1 MAQIIELELPG
12 GKSIFVEAEE
22 PATGG
27 MQEMAGQTGE
37 RITKKFDEIAETLG
51 SVAQSLQTHLSNME
65 IGPNKVEVEI
75 HAVVKTGGTLFF
87 AQGSVE
93 GGLKLKLSWD
103 R

>member
-1 MAQIIELELPG
+1 MTQLIELQLPG
-12 GKSIFVEAEE
+12 GKSIFVEADT

-27 MQEMAGQTGE
+27 MREMSGGSVE

-51 SVAQSLQTHLSNME
+51 GVAQSLEQHLSGLDL
-65 IGPNKVEVEI
+65 GPKKVEVEI
-75 HAVVKTGGTLFF
+75 HAVVKGGGMLFF

-93 GGLKLKLSWD
+93 GGIKLKLTWD

>member
-1 MAQIIELELPG
+1 MAQLIELELPG
-12 GKSIFVEAEE
+12 GKSIFVEAET
-22 PATGG
+22 PTTGG
-27 MQEMAGQTGE
+27 MQEMSGTSGE

-51 SVAQSLQTHLSNME
+51 AVAKSLETHISKLEN
-65 IGPNKVEVEI
+65 GPKKVEVEI

-93 GGLKLKLSWD
+93 GGIKLKLSWD